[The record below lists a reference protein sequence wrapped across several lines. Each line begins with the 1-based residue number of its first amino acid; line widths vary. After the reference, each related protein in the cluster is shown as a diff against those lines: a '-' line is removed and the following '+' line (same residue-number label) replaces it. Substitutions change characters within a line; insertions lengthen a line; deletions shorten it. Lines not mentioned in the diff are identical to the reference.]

1 MNRRGGLIEV
11 NPAFAS
17 QETAPKKITT
27 QASGAEHSTATDL
40 EKDEHLAAVD
50 PTWHRL
56 AGTDV
61 SSIVSE
67 TTEPDEKEFS
77 QPTPQIASNSGQPI
91 YQTESFARLRNQV
104 VS

>member
-17 QETAPKKITT
+17 QETAPEKITT

-91 YQTESFARLRNQV
+91 YQKESFARLRNQV